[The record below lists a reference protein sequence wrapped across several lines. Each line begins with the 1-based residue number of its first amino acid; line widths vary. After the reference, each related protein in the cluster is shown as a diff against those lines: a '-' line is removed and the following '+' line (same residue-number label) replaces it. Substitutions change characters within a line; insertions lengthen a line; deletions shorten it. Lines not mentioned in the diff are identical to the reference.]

1 MIIRNYKNKQEEL
14 KMTKYIVH
22 FRNGGFQIVE
32 AENKQDA
39 MSQID
44 LSVDIESCW
53 EYEDEMTNLIHTLA
67 GELID
72 MFPGGVSQ
80 DNVVDTATCY
90 VDVELGA
97 INADQ
102 LWDEVQ
108 RLEGGS
114 K

>member
-14 KMTKYIVH
+14 KMT
-22 FRNGGFQIVE
+22 
-32 AENKQDA
+32 
-39 MSQID
+39 
-44 LSVDIESCW
+44 
-53 EYEDEMTNLIHTLA
+53 NLIHTLA
-67 GELID
+67 KELID